1 MRALLAAAF
10 ALVAQHAAADPAPT
24 VESVLAANHAAVGPA
39 PVSGAAR
46 VEYDHTESGLTG
58 PLIDRFD
65 LTTGAYV
72 ETEQAGPIGL
82 ATGYDGTIPWQ
93 RDISVANTRQ
103 EGGDRVQTAV
113 NTAYRFANLWWRP
126 DRGGAVIAY
135 AGRETVG
142 GRALDH
148 LVVTPRG
155 GKRFDAWFDA
165 GAHLLARTLEDQ
177 QFLHVTE
184 TYDDYRPE
192 GGLVL
197 AHRLK
202 GDPGVGPMAISTS
215 TLTAVSFGPA
225 EPLAAYS
232 CPTAPPAGAS
242 IEGGAASDTV
252 PFRLLNNHVYVQA
265 LVNGK
270 GPYTFIVDTGGH
282 TLLSPRVVAEAGLKP
297 VGEAVTSG
305 AGDGHST
312 TGFVHFDE
320 IAIGQVRLRDE
331 IGFATAIYDRSIEGI
346 PVDGMIGFE
355 LIRRM
360 VTQIDY
366 GRHTL
371 TFFDPARFE
380 PKAFPPKDLGVAI
393 PFVFYDHLPDVK
405 GSIDGLPAR
414 FDIDTGSRTALDL
427 TSPFVAAHD
436 LRAKFTHGTSA
447 VTGWGVGG
455 PARDYMVRLP
465 SIKLGPVEVDHLAAG
480 LSEAKGGSFADPNY
494 EGNVGTALLKRF
506 VVTFDYAHQIMYLKR
521 ITPTPP
527 DVGTFDRSG
536 LWINAKSGGFEVVD
550 VAKGSAAADA
560 GVAVGDVITAID
572 GEPAREEA
580 LSDARLLLRAR
591 PVGTKVKLTVRRGSE
606 SRAILLTLR
615 DQI

>member
-1 MRALLAAAF
+1 MRAMLAAAL
-10 ALVAQHAAADPAPT
+10 ALAAQPATADPAT
-24 VESVLAANHAAVGPA
+24 MVDSVLAGNHAAVGPA

-46 VEYDHTESGLTG
+46 LTYTHNQAGLTG
-58 PLIDRFD
+58 PLVDRVD
-65 LTTGAYV
+65 LATGAYV
-72 ETEQAGPIGL
+72 ETEQAGPIGD
-82 ATGYDGTIPWQ
+82 ATGYDGKVPWQ
-93 RDISVANTRQ
+93 RDFSGADTPQ
-103 EGGDRVQTAV
+103 LGGDRIPTAV
-113 NTAYRFANLWWRP
+113 DAAYRFANLWWRP
-126 DRGGAVIAY
+126 DHGGALIAY
-135 AGRETVG
+135 AGRETIG

-165 GAHLLARTLEDQ
+165 DTHLLARTLEDM

-184 TYDDYRPE
+184 TYDDYRPA
-192 GGLVL
+192 GGLLL
-197 AHRLK
+197 AHQLRN
-202 GDPGVGPMAISTS
+202 DPGEGSMAVATS
-215 TLTAVSFGPA
+215 TLTGVSFGPA
-225 EPLAAYS
+225 PPLSAYG
-232 CPTAPPAGAS
+232 CPTAPPPGAT
-242 IEGGAASDTV
+242 IEDGAASTTV

-270 GPYTFIVDTGGH
+270 GPYTFIIDTGGH
-282 TLLSPRVVAEAGLKP
+282 TLLSPHVVAEAGLKP

-320 IAIGQVRLRDE
+320 IAIGGVRLRDE
-331 IGFATAIYDRSIEGI
+331 IGFATEVYDKSIEGI
-346 PVDGMIGFE
+346 PVDGMVGFE

-360 VTQIDY
+360 VTRIDY
-366 GRHTL
+366 GRRTI
-371 TFFDPARFE
+371 TFIDPARFE
-380 PKAFPPKDLGVAI
+380 PKDAPKDLGVAV

-405 GSIDGLPAR
+405 GSIGELPAR
-414 FDIDTGSRTALDL
+414 FDIDTGSRTELDI
-427 TSPFVAAHD
+427 TSPFVFAHD
-436 LRAKFTHGTSA
+436 LRAKFAKGTSA

-455 PARDYMVRLP
+455 PARAYTVRLP
-465 SIKLGPVEVDHLAAG
+465 SIRLGSVEVDDIATG

-494 EGNVGTALLKRF
+494 EGNVGSALLKRF

-536 LWINAKSGGFEVVD
+536 VWINAAAGGFAVVD
-550 VAKGSAAADA
+550 VAQGSAALDA

-572 GEPAREEA
+572 GAQVREDG

-591 PVGTKVKLTVRRGSE
+591 PAGTRVALTIRRGVE
-606 SRAILLTLR
+606 SRVVVLTLR

>member
-1 MRALLAAAF
+1 MIALLAAAL
-10 ALVAQHAAADPAPT
+10 ALVAQNAAADPRAT
-24 VESVLAANHAAVGPA
+24 ADSILAANHAAVGQLPA
-39 PVSGAAR
+39 SGSAR
-46 VEYDHTESGLTG
+46 FVYHHTESGLTG

-65 LTTGAYV
+65 VSSGAYV
-72 ETEQAGPIGL
+72 ETVQAGLIGEG
-82 ATGYDGTIPWQ
+82 AGYDGKTPWQ
-93 RDISVANTRQ
+93 RDISGADTPQ
-103 EGGDRVQTAV
+103 QGGDRIETAV
-113 NTAYRFANLWWRP
+113 DAAYRFANLWWRP
-126 DRGGAVIAY
+126 DRGGALISY

-142 GRALDH
+142 DRRLDH

-155 GKRFDAWFDA
+155 GKRFEAWFDA
-165 GAHLLARTLEDQ
+165 DTHLLARTEQDQ

-192 GGLVL
+192 DGLVL
-197 AHRLK
+197 AHRITR
-202 GDPGVGPMAISTS
+202 DPGAGPFAIGTS

-225 EPLAAYS
+225 EPLTTYS
-232 CPTAPPAGAS
+232 CSTAPPTGAS
-242 IEGGAASDTV
+242 IEGGAASATV

-265 LVNGK
+265 FVNGK
-270 GPYTFIVDTGGH
+270 GPFTFIVDTGGH
-282 TLLSPRVVAEAGLKP
+282 TLLSSHVVASAGLKP

-305 AGDGHST
+305 AGDAHST

-331 IGFATAIYDRSIEGI
+331 IGFATEIYDKSIEGI

-366 GRHTL
+366 GRRTL
-371 TFFDPARFE
+371 TFTDPARFE
-380 PKAFPPKDLGVAI
+380 PKGLGVAV

-405 GSIDGLPAR
+405 GSIGGLPAR
-414 FDIDTGSRTALDL
+414 FDIDTGSRTELDI
-427 TSPFVAAHD
+427 TSPFVAAHN
-436 LRAKFTHGTSA
+436 LRAEFAKGTSA

-455 PARDYMVRLP
+455 PARDYVVRLP
-465 SIKLGPVEVDHLAAG
+465 SMKLGPVEVDNLAVG
-480 LSEAKGGSFADPNY
+480 LSEAKGGSFSDPNY

-536 LWINAKSGGFEVVD
+536 LWINAKSGGFQVVD
-550 VAKGSAAADA
+550 VAKGSAAAEA

-591 PVGTKVKLTVRRGSE
+591 PAGTEVKLIVRRGSE
-606 SRAILLTLR
+606 NRSVALTLR

>member
-1 MRALLAAAF
+1 MRTLVAAAL
-10 ALVAQHAAADPAPT
+10 ALVAQQVSAAPAST
-24 VESVLAANHAAVGPA
+24 VDAVLAANHAAVGQP
-39 PVSGAAR
+39 PTSGAAR
-46 VEYDHTESGLTG
+46 LAYDHSESGLTG

-65 LTTGAYV
+65 VATGAYV
-72 ETEQAGPIGL
+72 ETEQAGLIGQ
-82 ATGYDGTIPWQ
+82 AVGYDGKVPWQ
-93 RDISVANTRQ
+93 RDISGANTPQ
-103 EGGDRVQTAV
+103 QGGDRVETAV
-113 NTAYRFANLWWRP
+113 SMAYRFANLWWRP
-126 DRGGAVIAY
+126 DHGGAAIVY
-135 AGRETVG
+135 VGRETTG

-165 GAHLLARTLEDQ
+165 DTRLLARIAEDR

-184 TYDDYRPE
+184 TYDDYRPD

-197 AHRLK
+197 PHRIAR
-202 GDPGVGPMAISTS
+202 DPGVGQDAIGIS
-215 TLTAVSFGPA
+215 TLTGLSFGPA
-225 EPLAAYS
+225 APLSAYS
-232 CPTAPPAGAS
+232 YPTAPPTGAS
-242 IEGGAASDTV
+242 IQGGAASATV

-297 VGEAVTSG
+297 VGQAVTSG

-320 IAIGQVRLRDE
+320 IAIGGVRLRDE
-331 IGFATAIYDRSIEGI
+331 VGFATNIYDKSIEGI
-346 PVDGMIGFE
+346 PVDGMVGFE

-371 TFFDPARFE
+371 TFTDPARFK
-380 PKAFPPKDLGVAI
+380 PRDLGVAV

-405 GSIDGLPAR
+405 GSIGAFPVR
-414 FDIDTGSRTALDL
+414 FDIDTGSRTALDI
-427 TSPFVAAHD
+427 TSPFVAAHA
-436 LRAKFTHGTSA
+436 LRAKFANGVSA

-465 SIKLGPVEVDHLAAG
+465 SIRLGSVEIDNIATG

-494 EGNVGTALLKRF
+494 EANVGTALLKRF
-506 VVTFDYAHQIMYLKR
+506 VVTFDYGHQVMYLKR
-521 ITPTPP
+521 IAPTPP

-536 LWINAKSGGFEVVD
+536 LWINATPGGFAVVD
-550 VAKGSAAADA
+550 VARGSAAADA
-560 GVAVGDVITAID
+560 GVAVGDVIAAID
-572 GEPAREEA
+572 GKPAREEE
-580 LSDARLLLRAR
+580 LSDARLLLRAGPAGAR
-591 PVGTKVKLTVRRGSE
+591 VNLTIRRGSE
-606 SRAILLTLR
+606 SRTVAMTLR